1 MFPIIEKQTS
11 LFLQI
16 LQIGSVLHLKEKGL
30 MWKKQKSRS
39 LCKMETERKKFSND
53 LDYDPFD
60 SIDLIKMEDEVRPDQ
75 VPIKW
80 NETTCKLL
88 F

>member
-1 MFPIIEKQTS
+1 
-11 LFLQI
+11 
-16 LQIGSVLHLKEKGL
+16 
-30 MWKKQKSRS
+30 
-39 LCKMETERKKFSND
+39 METERKKFSND

-88 F
+88 IFYKFC